1 MAGPTTA
8 EVLAEL
14 ARLEE
19 PKTRKVNEQHGDDQ
33 GVSLSRLRAVA
44 KPLKTQQELEAA
56 PHG

>member
-1 MAGPTTA
+1 VAGPTTA

-19 PKTRKVNEQHGDDQ
+19 PKTRKVKEQHGDDH

-44 KPLKTQQELEAA
+44 KPLKT
-56 PHG
+56 